1 MRRRGYVLTSDWR
14 VGAPLARCWDV
25 LADPALTW
33 PQWWPHLR
41 TRDVR
46 PVDGLVGS
54 SATLL
59 FRTPLGYAL
68 RVALVVESAQPQRR
82 VLVRASGDLVGH
94 GDVVLEA
101 LDPARTRIGVVWD
114 VRTARAWMNATAPL
128 LAPVFVASHAR
139 VMRLGER
146 GLDRHLTA
154 TAARAASAASAV
166 DAADPAPDVTGT

>member
-33 PQWWPHLR
+33 PRWWPHLR
-41 TRDVR
+41 THDVR

-68 RVALVVESAQPQRR
+68 RVGLVVESAQPRQR
-82 VLVRASGDLVGH
+82 VLVRASGDLEGR
-94 GDVVLEA
+94 GDVVLTA
-101 LDPARTRIGVVWD
+101 LGPALTRINVVWD
-114 VRTARAWMNATAPL
+114 VRTTRAWMNASAPL
-128 LAPVFVASHAR
+128 LAPAFVASHAR

-146 GLDRHLTA
+146 GLDRYLA
-154 TAARAASAASAV
+154 GSGARAPGT
-166 DAADPAPDVTGT
+166 DPAAAPATDVTGT

>member
-33 PQWWPHLR
+33 PRWWPHLR

-46 PVDGLVGS
+46 AVDGFVGS
-54 SATLL
+54 SATLV

-68 RVALVVESAQPQRR
+68 RVGLVVESAQPPWR
-82 VLVRASGDLVGH
+82 VLVRASGDLEGR
-94 GDVVLEA
+94 GDVVLSA
-101 LDPARTRIGVVWD
+101 LGPALTHIDVVWD
-114 VRTARAWMNATAPL
+114 VRTTRPWMNATAPL

-146 GLDRHLTA
+146 GLDRYLA
-154 TAARAASAASAV
+154 GPGARTPGT
-166 DAADPAPDVTGT
+166 DPAAAPATDVTGT